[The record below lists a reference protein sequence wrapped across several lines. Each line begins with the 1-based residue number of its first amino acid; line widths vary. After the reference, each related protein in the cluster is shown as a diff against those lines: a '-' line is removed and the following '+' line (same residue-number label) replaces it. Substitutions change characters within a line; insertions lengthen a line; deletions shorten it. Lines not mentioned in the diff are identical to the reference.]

1 MESAPFRGILSKF
14 ALSIVLHIR
23 ALDKAVPSGY
33 TTEENIPREGDSMT
47 SASLQLIALCTMLV
61 DHVGLSLFPGVFWL
75 RWIGRLS
82 FPLFLFLLAEGFV
95 HTSSRRKY
103 ALRLGLFAVIS
114 EAPYQFL
121 ISTVYGGGWQLPCQN
136 VFFELLMAFF
146 AMWCVERGGVWL
158 LGAGGAVLVAECL
171 GMDYG
176 GYGVLLAICFL
187 PVGSGPFPGSLY
199 RIVLCGPWE
208 LGPGMGAVGGHPYGV
223 LQRAARKTSA
233 QIYPVCVLSCSF
245 GPAGHLVLFSIKQDL
260 RKLVGHPAF

>member
-1 MESAPFRGILSKF
+1 
-14 ALSIVLHIR
+14 
-23 ALDKAVPSGY
+23 
-33 TTEENIPREGDSMT
+33 MT

-121 ISTVYGGGWQLPCQN
+121 ISAVYGGGWQLPCQN

-158 LGAGGAVLVAECL
+158 LGAGSAVLVAECL

-187 PVGSGPFPGSLY
+187 LFRGNRWGVALSLAACTGLYCVAHGSWVQAWALLAAIPMALYNGQRGKRLPKYTLYVFYPVHLALLG
-199 RIVLCGPWE
+199 VLCYF
-208 LGPGMGAVGGHPYGV
+208 L
-223 LQRAARKTSA
+223 
-233 QIYPVCVLSCSF
+233 
-245 GPAGHLVLFSIKQDL
+245 
-260 RKLVGHPAF
+260 

>member
-1 MESAPFRGILSKF
+1 
-14 ALSIVLHIR
+14 
-23 ALDKAVPSGY
+23 
-33 TTEENIPREGDSMT
+33 MT

-95 HTSSRRKY
+95 HTSSRKKY

-187 PVGSGPFPGSLY
+187 LFRGNRWGVAISLAACTGLYCVAHGSWVQAWALLAAIPMAFYNGQRGKRLPKYTLY
-199 RIVLCGPWE
+199 VFYPAHLALLGVLCYF
-208 LGPGMGAVGGHPYGV
+208 L
-223 LQRAARKTSA
+223 
-233 QIYPVCVLSCSF
+233 
-245 GPAGHLVLFSIKQDL
+245 
-260 RKLVGHPAF
+260 